1 MKSNTS
7 ITMADL
13 DVVSVAPFLRYVE
26 TSAGL
31 TEVSGEAIFSFR
43 IPSLGLKSLLRKKK
57 TLLCI
62 LTGNNRNLC
71 IWMEGQDYAK
81 DSTEL
86 VLLRSLYVTT
96 REAIE
101 TTLTHIKTV
110 ERMMK
115 VQQAQADL
123 GPRPDVGGQN
133 ELPF

>member
-13 DVVSVAPFLRYVE
+13 DAVSVAPFLRYVE
-26 TSAGL
+26 MSAGL

-43 IPSLGLKSLLRKKK
+43 IPSLGLKSLLRRKK

-62 LTGNNRNLC
+62 LVGNNRNLC
-71 IWMEGQDYAK
+71 VWMESQDYAK

-96 REAIE
+96 KASIE
-101 TTLTHIKTV
+101 TTRNHIGTV

-115 VQQAQADL
+115 VQQALADF
-123 GPRPDVGGQN
+123 GPRPDSEAQD

>member
-13 DVVSVAPFLRYVE
+13 DAVSVAPFLRYVE
-26 TSAGL
+26 TSARL
-31 TEVSGEAIFSFR
+31 IEVSGEAIFSFR
-43 IPSLGLKSLLRKKK
+43 IPSLGLKSLLRRKK

-62 LTGNNRNLC
+62 LTNNNRNLC
-71 IWMEGQDYAK
+71 AWMESQDYAK

-96 REAIE
+96 RTSIE
-101 TTLTHIKTV
+101 TTRSHIETV
-110 ERMMK
+110 KRMMQ
-115 VQQAQADL
+115 VEQHHADFGL
-123 GPRPDVGGQN
+123 RPDSGAQD